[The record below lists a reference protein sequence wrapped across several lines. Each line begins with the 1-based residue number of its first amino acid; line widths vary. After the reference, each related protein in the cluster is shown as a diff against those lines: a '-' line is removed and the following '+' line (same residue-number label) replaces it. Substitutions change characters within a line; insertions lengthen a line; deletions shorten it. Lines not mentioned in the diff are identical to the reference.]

1 MSNITKTVRTFLSLS
16 MALPIT
22 ILMATPA
29 AFAQQAEADDDD
41 RLVLEEVIVTATR
54 RSVTIRDVPLSI
66 QAITEQGLE
75 NLGADDFEGYFRTI
89 SSLSVVD
96 RGPGTRK
103 YVIRGVNTGIF
114 SGGTVGN
121 YIDEMP
127 VSTSGD
133 EPDIKLFDIER
144 VEVLKGPQGTL
155 FGEGSMG
162 GTIRT
167 ITNKPDLGRF
177 EGKASL
183 TYSDTTDADDN
194 ILGNA
199 MVNIPIVEDVFGIR
213 LVAYY
218 RDMSGYINRIAQPD
232 GVTLD
237 PNPGLGLPPGFFP
250 IYNTGPITAKKGINA
265 EETTGGRISAR
276 WQINDDFRITAGYMT
291 QKMDVDAWNYE
302 TDTAG
307 LYKSDFTI
315 EEPLSDDF
323 SLSNITFEYGLNFA
337 DLLAS
342 SSWFDREKHF
352 EQNVSAFG
360 EAIFWPG
367 VNLAGSATFNDFDQE
382 YFAQEVRLVSNNDG
396 AFQWIGGV
404 YYTDKTFVEDQT
416 LERDDFDFFLNF
428 LNDTFFPVLGFPPG
442 FAISSMN
449 QILDQTIT
457 TSGTELSFFGEVSYA
472 FTDRLTATAGLRH
485 FDYDIKTVIVNND
498 INLLGFGLA
507 DGVYDTEES
516 DSILKLHLQYDYS
529 DDVMFYGLASQGF
542 RLGGVNTAPFV
553 PEEFESYDSDTL
565 WNYEMGMKSSWMNDR
580 LIFDASV
587 YYINWDDI
595 QLSVPVD
602 VTRLTLNAG
611 KANITGVEFDLVAL
625 PVEGLTLRFTAG
637 FIDAELAEDT
647 PGADSDGVSPGFKGD
662 PLPFVPEQ
670 NISASAQYD
679 WPIESWGV
687 DGFLRADYSYT
698 GEQYSTFNDQSIS
711 NGGEPNYFV
720 MDAYGIFNLRTGV
733 RGERWWAT
741 LFIDNVTD
749 ERADLLTDNNASKT
763 LTTRNRPRTIGVTV
777 QYQF

>member
-1 MSNITKTVRTFLSLS
+1 MSYVKNTVRTYLSFS
-16 MALPIT
+16 MALSVT
-22 ILMATPA
+22 IWMAATPA
-29 AFAQQAEADDDD
+29 AFAQQAEANDDH
-41 RLVLEEVIVTATR
+41 LVLEEVIVTATR
-54 RSVTIRDVPLSI
+54 RNVTIRDVPLSI
-66 QAITEQGLE
+66 QAITEQGIE
-75 NLGADDFEGYFRTI
+75 DLGADDFEGYFRSI
-89 SSLSVVD
+89 SSLSVID
-96 RGPGTRK
+96 RGPGNKK
-103 YVIRGVNTGIF
+103 YIIRGVNTGIF
-114 SGGTVGN
+114 SGGTVGV

-127 VSTSGD
+127 VSTAGS
-133 EPDIKLFDIER
+133 EPDIKLFDVER

-167 ITNKPDLGRF
+167 ITNKPNLERF

-194 ILGNA
+194 IMGNA
-199 MVNIPIVEDVFGIR
+199 MINIPIAEDVFGIR
-213 LVAYY
+213 LMAYY
-218 RDMSGYINRIAQPD
+218 RDMSGYIDRVAQPD

-250 IYNTGPITAKKGINA
+250 SYNTGPITAKKGINA

-276 WQINDDFRITAGYMT
+276 WQINDNFRITASYMT
-291 QKMDVDAWNYE
+291 QNMEVDAWNFE
-302 TDTAG
+302 TNTAG
-307 LYKSDFTI
+307 KYKSDFTI
-315 EEPLSDDF
+315 EEPLADEF
-323 SLSNITFEYGLNFA
+323 SLSNITFEYGFNFA

-352 EQNVSAFG
+352 EQNTSAFG

-367 VNLAGSATFNDFDQE
+367 VNLAGSATFNDADQE
-382 YFAQEVRLVSNNDG
+382 YFAEEIRLVSNSDSR
-396 AFQWIGGV
+396 FQWIAGV
-404 YYTDKTFVEDQT
+404 YYTDKTFIDDQT
-416 LERDDFDFFLNF
+416 LRDDFDFFLNF
-428 LNDTFFPVLGFPPG
+428 LNDTFFPILGFPPG
-442 FAISSMN
+442 FGVDHMG
-449 QILDQTIT
+449 QVLDMTIT
-457 TSGTELSFFGEVSYA
+457 TTGDELSFFGEVSYEI
-472 FTDRLTATAGLRH
+472 TDRLTATAGIRH
-485 FDYDIKTVIVNND
+485 FDYDIETEIVNND
-498 INLLGFGLA
+498 INILGFGLE

-516 DSILKLHLQYDYS
+516 DSIIKLHLQFDYS

-542 RLGGVNTAPFV
+542 RLGGVNAAPFI
-553 PEEFESYDSDTL
+553 PEEFQTYDSDTL
-565 WNYEMGMKSSWMNDR
+565 WNYELGMKSTWMDDR

-587 YYINWDDI
+587 YYIDWDDI

-611 KANITGVEFDLVAL
+611 KAKITGVEFDLVTL
-625 PVEGLTLRFTAG
+625 PIEGLTLRLTAG

-647 PGADSDGVSPGFKGD
+647 PDADSDGVSPGFKGD

-698 GEQYSTFNDQSIS
+698 GEQYSTFNDQSIA
-711 NGGEPNYFV
+711 NGGESNYFV
-720 MDAYGIFNLRTGV
+720 MDAYGIFNLRAGV

-741 LFIDNVTD
+741 LFIDNATD
-749 ERADLLTDNNASKT
+749 ERADLMTDNNASKT